1 MPILTNDQFDT
12 IWSVFELSYRGL
24 TSKINS
30 LINVTIDQL
39 KSNGATEEDL
49 KRFLDKAKEL

>member
-1 MPILTNDQFDT
+1 MAVLTNDQFDT